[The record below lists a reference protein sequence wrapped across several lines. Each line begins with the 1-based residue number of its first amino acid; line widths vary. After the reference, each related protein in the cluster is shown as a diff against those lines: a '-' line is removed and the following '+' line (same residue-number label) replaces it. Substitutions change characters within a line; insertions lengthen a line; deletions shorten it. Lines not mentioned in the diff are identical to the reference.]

1 MNKGVTI
8 AGGVVTGIF
17 ILLTVLGGVLT
28 GSAGENL
35 ENIDDDPSPYYTKSQ
50 DGSATFTYV
59 DEDRKGSVAFQVL
72 VSLDYVDSDE
82 DGYVDGCSD
91 FNVTV
96 TDADGTDVTE
106 DVISRG
112 CTFDEWTEEDQIHDG
127 LVISAY
133 VCETFYS
140 DANCT
145 INSDYTVSVTD
156 SNNES
161 VDFTLF
167 DNDAYA
173 VLMLTAIGEDLGSL
187 LGGLGLSSAACCCG
201 IPIGLI
207 ILIIGLALGGPQP
220 AFQGYNVGSQMPMAG
235 AMPVN
240 QMPMAGAMPS
250 NQIGGAVPMHAP
262 VQSMQP
268 PLNSDATGT
277 NVPDL
282 SEAYT
287 NQFSQPPTE

>member
-1 MNKGVTI
+1 MSMNKGVTI

-17 ILLTVLGGVLT
+17 ILLPVLGGVLT

-161 VDFTLF
+161 VDAIVRVGDYIIPIDAKFSL
-167 DNDAYA
+167 DNYNKMIESNDKDLLLELEKKFKADIKNRIDETSKYIRPNEKTTDYAYMFIPA
-173 VLMLTAIGEDLGSL
+173 DGLYQDLLNSRVGSL
-187 LGGLGLSSAACCCG
+187 K
-201 IPIGLI
+201 I
-207 ILIIGLALGGPQP
+207 
-220 AFQGYNVGSQMPMAG
+220 
-235 AMPVN
+235 N
-240 QMPMAGAMPS
+240 QRDIVS
-250 NQIGGAVPMHAP
+250 
-262 VQSMQP
+262 
-268 PLNSDATGT
+268 
-277 NVPDL
+277 
-282 SEAYT
+282 
-287 NQFSQPPTE
+287 

>member
-17 ILLTVLGGVLT
+17 VLLTVLGGVLT

-35 ENIDDDPSPYYTKSQ
+35 ENIDDDPSPYYTESQ

-72 VSLDYVDSDE
+72 VSLDYVDSDA

-96 TDADGTDVTE
+96 TDADGNDVTE

-112 CTFDEWTEEDQIHDG
+112 CAFDEWTEEDQIHDG

-133 VCETFYS
+133 VCETFYAKA
-140 DANCT
+140 DCT
-145 INSDYTVSVTD
+145 LNSDYTVSVTD
-156 SNNES
+156 SNNDS

-173 VLMLTAIGEDLGSL
+173 VVMLTALGDDLGGL
-187 LGGLGLSSAACCCG
+187 LGGIGLSSMACCCG
-201 IPIGLI
+201 VPVGLI
-207 ILIIGLALGGPQP
+207 ILIIGLATGGPPPQAQMVNQFHMP
-220 AFQGYNVGSQMPMAG
+220 VGNQVPVVGQMPT
-235 AMPVN
+235 PVG
-240 QMPMAGAMPS
+240 QMQAPVGQMIPNIS
-250 NQIGGAVPMHAP
+250 TPIQDTTPAVPE
-262 VQSMQP
+262 QSMVDTLQQEFQQP
-268 PLNSDATGT
+268 PSG
-277 NVPDL
+277 P
-282 SEAYT
+282 
-287 NQFSQPPTE
+287 

>member
-1 MNKGVTI
+1 M
-8 AGGVVTGIF
+8 
-17 ILLTVLGGVLT
+17 LTVLGGVLT

-35 ENIDDDPSPYYTKSQ
+35 ENIDDDPSPYYTESQ

-72 VSLDYVDSDE
+72 VSLDYVDSDA

-96 TDADGTDVTE
+96 TDADGNDVTE

-112 CTFDEWTEEDQIHDG
+112 CAFDEWTEEDQIHDG

-173 VLMLTAIGEDLGSL
+173 VLMITAIGEDIGSL

-201 IPIGLI
+201 IPIGLFSGSVSKDSSLHKI
-207 ILIIGLALGGPQP
+207 INIIHPIIGGINKSCHQP
-220 AFQGYNVGSQMPMAG
+220 LLFVSCNLLDPTAKTGII
-235 AMPVN
+235 VN
-240 QMPMAGAMPS
+240 KIH
-250 NQIGGAVPMHAP
+250 N
-262 VQSMQP
+262 
-268 PLNSDATGT
+268 NSI
-277 NVPDL
+277 NL
-282 SEAYT
+282 
-287 NQFSQPPTE
+287 